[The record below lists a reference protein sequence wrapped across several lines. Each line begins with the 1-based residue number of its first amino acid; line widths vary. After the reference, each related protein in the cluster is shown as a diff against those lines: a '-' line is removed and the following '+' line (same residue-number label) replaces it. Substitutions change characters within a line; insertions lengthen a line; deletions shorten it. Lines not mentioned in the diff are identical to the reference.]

1 MGIFGIFEHVF
12 GIWDV
17 FFKFG
22 RLRGE
27 GGEGWRCMYSRSGR
41 GGRQAERLRWFGWEG
56 RLPTSPERLNFWGN
70 VWENKSELRLPA
82 PFLVFVLS
90 SSGCLLRETL
100 HLAQLIAD
108 SIC

>member
-1 MGIFGIFEHVF
+1 MGLGIRIGDWDWGLGLKIGIRIGNFGL

-22 RLRGE
+22 SLRGE

-56 RLPTSPERLNFWGN
+56 RLPTSPER
-70 VWENKSELRLPA
+70 
-82 PFLVFVLS
+82 
-90 SSGCLLRETL
+90 
-100 HLAQLIAD
+100 D
-108 SIC
+108 

>member
-1 MGIFGIFEHVF
+1 MQGGVGIFGILEHVF
-12 GIWDV
+12 GILDV

-56 RLPTSPERLNFWGN
+56 RLPTSPER
-70 VWENKSELRLPA
+70 
-82 PFLVFVLS
+82 
-90 SSGCLLRETL
+90 
-100 HLAQLIAD
+100 D
-108 SIC
+108 

>member
-1 MGIFGIFEHVF
+1 MEHVF

-56 RLPTSPERLNFWGN
+56 EITNFAGERLNFCGN